1 MKHMGTHIKI
11 IWEQEKLPLSDF
23 GDFRRRYFVRMAKEV
38 SLDAV
43 EKAFGPVEPV
53 QVEGVVETAF
63 VTGIMSEK
71 EYHAAADQFDT
82 ILNMIRIDV

>member
-1 MKHMGTHIKI
+1 MQ
-11 IWEQEKLPLSDF
+11 W
-23 GDFRRRYFVRMAKEV
+23 RRPSVRWNRCRW
-38 SLDAV
+38 
-43 EKAFGPVEPV
+43 KAS
-53 QVEGVVETAF
+53 VETAF